1 MATITKMNFGNM
13 NLNKSEVLF
22 GGENMKVGDKV
33 KAQWSETISDHVTKG
48 KIYEVSEVFVD
59 GYRTFFKI
67 INDKGKSVM
76 PVSVTFTKIVEE

>member
-1 MATITKMNFGNM
+1 MTICIKTG
-13 NLNKSEVLF
+13 VLF

-33 KAQWSETISDHVTKG
+33 KAQWSERISDHVTKG
-48 KIYEVSEVFVD
+48 KIYEVSEVFAD

-67 INDKGKSVM
+67 INDKGESVM